1 MAVQLVLRDHLLGY
15 ERPGETSEE
24 ASGGRRLHG
33 RLLAGY
39 ARDEVHT
46 DPYSIDVSSPRI
58 NPLFSIL

>member
-1 MAVQLVLRDHLLGY
+1 MQLVLRDHLLGY
-15 ERPGETSEE
+15 ERPVYTSEE
-24 ASGGRRLHG
+24 GSGGRRLHG

-58 NPLFSIL
+58 NPLSSIL